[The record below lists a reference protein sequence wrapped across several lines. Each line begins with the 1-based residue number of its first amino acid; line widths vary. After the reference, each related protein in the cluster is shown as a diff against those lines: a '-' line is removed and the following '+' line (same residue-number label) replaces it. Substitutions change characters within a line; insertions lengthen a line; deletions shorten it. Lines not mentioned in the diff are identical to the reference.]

1 MWQEEQAHHTPSKE
15 RQSVPDGERPVVHT
29 TEVIDFFLF
38 ICDTI
43 RYETSTIAL
52 FAYGGDSGT
61 QRNFP
66 KNTTR

>member
-1 MWQEEQAHHTPSKE
+1 MTKGRDTTYEERIAL
-15 RQSVPDGERPVVHT
+15 VH
-29 TEVIDFFLF
+29 ECL
-38 ICDTI
+38 CDTI
-43 RYETSTIAL
+43 RYKTDGVAL

>member
-15 RQSVPDGERPVVHT
+15 KQSVPDGERPVVHT

-43 RYETSTIAL
+43 RYETNGVAL
-52 FAYGGDSGT
+52 FAYG
-61 QRNFP
+61 
-66 KNTTR
+66 

>member
-1 MWQEEQAHHTPSKE
+1 MVSQINKKNTTRFRAVSFLLVENTGIE
-15 RQSVPDGERPVVHT
+15 PVT
-29 TEVIDFFLF
+29 SC

-52 FAYGGDSGT
+52 FAYGGDFGT